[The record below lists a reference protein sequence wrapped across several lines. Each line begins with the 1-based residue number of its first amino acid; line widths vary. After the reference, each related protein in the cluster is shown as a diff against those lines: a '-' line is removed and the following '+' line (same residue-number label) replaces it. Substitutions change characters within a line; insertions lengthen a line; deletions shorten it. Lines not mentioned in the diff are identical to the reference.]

1 MKAEIIPGG
10 LDVTS
15 KSRRQS
21 LGRAMRFASQYGIF
35 IFLLVLLLIS
45 GAIAPSFMSGEN
57 LSNLV
62 LQTVPLA
69 IVTIGQALVIMT
81 GGLDLSVASVMAT
94 AAVVGTSFSGRP
106 IDVLAIV
113 VVAVLIGAA
122 TGLVNG
128 LLVTKR
134 QVSPFLA
141 TLATMIVLQ
150 GLRFAWTKGAPS
162 GGMPHLIRI
171 VGSSTWHGVPIN
183 LAVLVI
189 LAIIVGMVVHRTLL
203 GRRFMIVGGNRVTAQ
218 LLGYP
223 VDTIVIGAYVASS
236 ILAAI
241 AGIVLGGYAE
251 IVDNQVGR
259 GFELDSIVAAVIG
272 GAALSGGRGTIAGTL
287 AGAAVLMLA
296 SNVVLLIG
304 LPIQFQIILKGVV
317 IVLAAACYVRR

>member
-1 MKAEIIPGG
+1 MKVDSVPGA
-10 LDVTS
+10 VTMTT
-15 KSRRQS
+15 KPGRRSRDR
-21 LGRAMRFASQYGIF
+21 LMTLAGQYGIF
-35 IFLLVLLLIS
+35 IFLLALIIIS
-45 GAIAPSFMSGEN
+45 GAIAPSFLSGQN
-57 LSNLV
+57 LSNLF

-94 AAVVGTSFSGRP
+94 AAVVGTSFAGRP
-106 IDVLAIV
+106 IDVVAIIV
-113 VVAVLIGAA
+113 VALVIGAV

-141 TLATMIVLQ
+141 TLASMIVLQ

-162 GGMPHLIRI
+162 GGMPHLLRI
-171 VGSSTWHGVPIN
+171 VGSATWHGIPVN
-183 LAVLVI
+183 LAVLVV
-189 LAIIVGMVVHRTLL
+189 LAIIVGLIVHRTLL
-203 GRRFMIVGGNRVTAQ
+203 GRRFMIVGGNRMTAR
-218 LLGYP
+218 LLGYR
-223 VDTIVIGAYVASS
+223 VDAIVIGAYIASGV
-236 ILAAI
+236 LAAI

-272 GAALSGGRGTIAGTL
+272 GAALSGGRGTIPGAL

-304 LPIQFQIILKGVV
+304 LPIQFQIILKGIV

>member
-1 MKAEIIPGG
+1 
-10 LDVTS
+10 
-15 KSRRQS
+15 
-21 LGRAMRFASQYGIF
+21 
-35 IFLLVLLLIS
+35 
-45 GAIAPSFMSGEN
+45 
-57 LSNLV
+57 
-62 LQTVPLA
+62 
-69 IVTIGQALVIMT
+69 
-81 GGLDLSVASVMAT
+81 
-94 AAVVGTSFSGRP
+94 
-106 IDVLAIV
+106 
-113 VVAVLIGAA
+113 
-122 TGLVNG
+122 
-128 LLVTKR
+128 
-134 QVSPFLA
+134 
-141 TLATMIVLQ
+141 MIVLQ

-171 VGSSTWHGVPIN
+171 VGSGTWHGIPVN
-183 LAVLVI
+183 LAVLVV
-189 LAIIVGMVVHRTLL
+189 LAIIVGLIVHRTLL

-218 LLGYP
+218 LLGYR
-223 VDTIVIGAYVASS
+223 VDTIVIGAYVASG

-272 GAALSGGRGTIAGTL
+272 GAALSGGRGTVPGTL

>member
-1 MKAEIIPGG
+1 MKVDAIPQVRS
-10 LDVTS
+10 LVTKSGRGS
-15 KSRRQS
+15 KPRLSDSIARY
-21 LGRAMRFASQYGIF
+21 AIYIF
-35 IFLLVLLLIS
+35 LVLLLILS
-45 GAIAPSFMSGEN
+45 GIAAPSFLSQQN

-69 IVTIGQALVIMT
+69 IVVIGQAIVIMT

-94 AAVVGTSFSGRP
+94 AAVAGTCFAGGVGAV
-106 IDVLAIV
+106 IEILV
-113 VVAVLIGAA
+113 VSLFIGGA

-128 LLVTKR
+128 LLVAKR

-141 TLATMIVLQ
+141 TLASMIVLQ

-162 GGMPHLIRI
+162 GGLPPILRV
-171 VGSSTWHGVPIN
+171 VGSGTWHGIPVN
-183 LAVLVI
+183 LAVLAV
-189 LAIIVGMVVHRTLL
+189 LAVAACFIVHFTLL
-203 GRRFMIVGGNRVTAQ
+203 GRRFMITGGNQVTAR

-223 VDTIVIGAYVASS
+223 VDRIIIGSYVASGL
-236 ILAAI
+236 LAAI
-241 AGIVLGGYAE
+241 AGVVLGGYAE

-272 GAALSGGRGTIAGTL
+272 GVALSGGRGTIPGAL

-296 SNVVLLIG
+296 ANAVLLLG
-304 LPIQFQIILKGVV
+304 LPIQFQIVLKGVV

>member
-1 MKAEIIPGG
+1 MKAEIIPGRI
-10 LDVTS
+10 DVTP
-15 KSRRQS
+15 KSGRS
-21 LGRAMRFASQYGIF
+21 LGRAMRFVSQYGIF
-35 IFLLVLLLIS
+35 VFLLALLLIS
-45 GAIAPSFMSGEN
+45 GAIAPSFLSGEN

-94 AAVVGTSFSGRP
+94 AAVVGTSFGGRP

-113 VVAVLIGAA
+113 LVAVLIGAA

-141 TLATMIVLQ
+141 TLASMIVLQ

-171 VGSSTWHGVPIN
+171 VGSGTWHGIPVN
-183 LAVLVI
+183 LAVLLV
-189 LAIIVGMVVHRTLL
+189 LAILVGLIVHRTLL

-218 LLGYP
+218 LLGYR
-223 VDTIVIGAYVASS
+223 VDTIVIGAYIASG

-241 AGIVLGGYAE
+241 AGVVLGGYAE

-272 GAALSGGRGTIAGTL
+272 GAALSGGRGTIPGTL

>member
-1 MKAEIIPGG
+1 MTVESIPRAVEATAKG
-10 LDVTS
+10 
-15 KSRRQS
+15 RRAS
-21 LGRAMRFASQYGIF
+21 LGRLVKLISQYGIF
-35 IFLLVLLLIS
+35 AFLIVLLVVS
-45 GAIAPSFMSGEN
+45 GIIAPSFLSGQN

-62 LQTVPLA
+62 LETVPLA

-94 AAVVGTSFSGRP
+94 AAVVGTSFADRP
-106 IDVLAIV
+106 IDCVAIIL
-113 VVAVLIGAA
+113 VALVIGAV

-141 TLATMIVLQ
+141 TLASMTVLQ

-162 GGMPHLIRI
+162 GGMPHLLRV
-171 VGSSTWHGVPIN
+171 VGSATWHGIPVD
-183 LAVLVI
+183 LAVLAVF
-189 LAIIVGMVVHRTLL
+189 AVIVGLVVHRTVL

-218 LLGYP
+218 LLGYR
-223 VDTIVIGAYVASS
+223 VDAIIIGAYIASGV
-236 ILAAI
+236 LAAI

-272 GAALSGGRGTIAGTL
+272 GAALSGGRGTIPGAL

-296 SNVVLLIG
+296 SNVVVLIG
-304 LPIQFQIILKGVV
+304 LPIQAQIVLKGVV

>member
-1 MKAEIIPGG
+1 MKVDIIPGAI
-10 LDVTS
+10 DATT
-15 KSRRQS
+15 KRRNAS
-21 LGRAMRFASQYGIF
+21 LERLVKLGSHYGIF
-35 IFLLVLLLIS
+35 VFLLVLILVS
-45 GAIAPSFMSGEN
+45 GAIAPSFLSGEN

-62 LQTVPLA
+62 LETVPLA

-94 AAVVGTSFSGRP
+94 AAVVGTSFSGLP
-106 IDVLAIV
+106 IDVIAIIL
-113 VVAVLIGAA
+113 VAVVIGAI

-141 TLATMIVLQ
+141 TLASMTVLQ

-162 GGMPHLIRI
+162 GGMPHLLRV
-171 VGSSTWHGVPIN
+171 VGSATWHGIPVN
-183 LAVLVI
+183 LAVLAVFAVAA
-189 LAIIVGMVVHRTLL
+189 AIVVHKTVL

-218 LLGYP
+218 LLGYR
-223 VDTIVIGAYVASS
+223 VDAIVIGAYVASGV
-236 ILAAI
+236 LAAI

-272 GAALSGGRGTIAGTL
+272 GAALSGGRGTIPGAL

-296 SNVVLLIG
+296 SNVVVLIG
-304 LPIQFQIILKGVV
+304 LPIQAQIVLKGLV
-317 IVLAAACYVRR
+317 IVLAAACYVQR

>member
-1 MKAEIIPGG
+1 MKVNLASNSADMVP
-10 LDVTS
+10 
-15 KSRRQS
+15 KPNSRS
-21 LGRAMRFASQYGIF
+21 LEQPKRLINQYGIF
-35 IFLLVLLLIS
+35 IFLVLLIIIS
-45 GAIAPSFMSGEN
+45 GSIAPSFLSGQN
-57 LSNLV
+57 LSNLA
-62 LQTVPLA
+62 LQAVPLA
-69 IVTIGQALVIMT
+69 IVTLGQALVIMT

-94 AAVVGTSFSGRP
+94 AAVVGTSFSGHP
-106 IDVLAIV
+106 IDVLFIV
-113 VVAVLIGAA
+113 LVAVSIGGA

-141 TLATMIVLQ
+141 TLASMIVLQ

-162 GGMPHLIRI
+162 GGMPHIIRI
-171 VGSSTWHGVPIN
+171 IGSGTWHGIPVN
-183 LAVLVI
+183 LAVLLV
-189 LAIIVGMVVHRTLL
+189 LAIVVGLAIHRTVL

-218 LLGYP
+218 LLGYR
-223 VDTIVIGAYVASS
+223 VDTIVIGAYVASG
-236 ILAAI
+236 ILAAV

-272 GAALSGGRGTIAGTL
+272 GAALSGGRGTILGAL
-287 AGAAVLMLA
+287 AGAAVLTLA

-304 LPIQFQIILKGVV
+304 LPIQFQIILKGIV

>member
-1 MKAEIIPGG
+1 MKVDLASNSADMAPKPNSRSLEQ
-10 LDVTS
+10 S
-15 KSRRQS
+15 KR
-21 LGRAMRFASQYGIF
+21 LINQYGIF
-35 IFLLVLLLIS
+35 IFLVLLIIIS
-45 GAIAPSFMSGEN
+45 GSIAPSFLSGQN
-57 LSNLV
+57 LSNLA
-62 LQTVPLA
+62 LQAVPLA
-69 IVTIGQALVIMT
+69 IVTLGQALVIMT

-94 AAVVGTSFSGRP
+94 AAVVGTSFSGHP
-106 IDVLAIV
+106 IDVLFIV
-113 VVAVLIGAA
+113 LVAVSIGGA

-141 TLATMIVLQ
+141 TLASMIVLQ

-162 GGMPHLIRI
+162 GGMPHIIRI
-171 VGSSTWHGVPIN
+171 IGSGTWHGIPVN
-183 LAVLVI
+183 LAVLLV
-189 LAIIVGMVVHRTLL
+189 LAIVVGLAIHRTVL

-218 LLGYP
+218 LLGYR
-223 VDTIVIGAYVASS
+223 VDTIVIGAYVASG
-236 ILAAI
+236 ILAAV

-272 GAALSGGRGTIAGTL
+272 GAALSGGRGTILGAL

-304 LPIQFQIILKGVV
+304 LPIQFQIILKGIV

>member
-1 MKAEIIPGG
+1 MKVEIIPRT
-10 LDVTS
+10 LETTS
-15 KSRRQS
+15 K
-21 LGRAMRFASQYGIF
+21 GREGGPDRIVRLAGQYGIF
-35 IFLLVLLLIS
+35 VFLVALIIVS
-45 GAIAPSFMSGEN
+45 GAVAPAFLSGQN

-62 LQTVPLA
+62 LETVPLA
-69 IVTIGQALVIMT
+69 IVTMGQALVIMT

-94 AAVVGTSFSGRP
+94 AAVVGTSFAGRL
-106 IDVLAIV
+106 IDVLAII
-113 VVAVLIGAA
+113 VVALIIGAL

-141 TLATMIVLQ
+141 TLASMIVLQ

-162 GGMPHLIRI
+162 GGMPHLLRV
-171 VGSSTWHGVPIN
+171 VGSTTWYGFPVN
-183 LAVLVI
+183 LLVLVV
-189 LAIIVGMVVHRTLL
+189 LAIITGLVVHRTLL

-218 LLGYP
+218 LLGYR
-223 VDTIVIGAYVASS
+223 VDTIVIGAYIASGV
-236 ILAAI
+236 LAAI

-272 GAALSGGRGTIAGTL
+272 GAALSGGRGTIPGAL

-304 LPIQFQIILKGVV
+304 LPIQFQIILKGLV

>member
-1 MKAEIIPGG
+1 MKAEIIPGRV
-10 LDVTS
+10 DVTP
-15 KSRRQS
+15 KSGRG
-21 LGRAMRFASQYGIF
+21 LGRATRFISQYGIF
-35 IFLLVLLLIS
+35 VFLLVLLVIS
-45 GAIAPSFMSGEN
+45 GAIAPSFLSGEN

-62 LQTVPLA
+62 LQAVPLA

-94 AAVVGTSFSGRP
+94 AAVVGTSFGGRP

-113 VVAVLIGAA
+113 LVAVLIGAV

-141 TLATMIVLQ
+141 TLASMIVLQ

-171 VGSSTWHGVPIN
+171 VGSGTWHGIPVN
-183 LAVLVI
+183 LAVLVV
-189 LAIIVGMVVHRTLL
+189 LAIIVGLIVHRTLL

-223 VDTIVIGAYVASS
+223 VDTIVIGAYVASG

-272 GAALSGGRGTIAGTL
+272 GAALSGGRGTIPGTL